1 MTLSTDGPPTALDA
15 ALAAALETLRAR
27 HPGPAVPL
35 LVEQLVVGQWQTSR
49 AALAALKR
57 EGPAGMVAVPAVA
70 RWLTGAVD
78 AADLERHGYAL
89 REALQALRG
98 WHGAAVEA
106 AAEPGAVGAAARTL
120 LEHFATA
127 VEPAVRRLLETDHGA
142 AHRGAVDYLDGAA
155 GDRPAA
161 IEALR
166 RFLARPADD
175 DDAYTRAA
183 AITALQSLS
192 SAAVAAE
199 SAEGPGD
206 DAAPAEDA
214 TDEPTAP
221 EPGAQTPL
229 DALTADHPETDAPL
243 DPLADDVEAFVER
256 ELVPLLLREFES
268 GPPTARLA
276 ALNAL
281 QRLGA
286 RAEAAAAA
294 MWRLIRQGP
303 LDEPEL
309 ERVRQRALS
318 AFVPLVARKLPADR
332 PPEDAADTGRAETA
346 RTLLIEMAM
355 GDRDPRVRAQAL
367 EALSRLADDDAAV
380 WAAAVESANN
390 PQPLVRGTSTRLIA
404 LLGAMARRGKLARP
418 LD

>member
-1 MTLSTDGPPTALDA
+1 MTPEPDPGAPLDGALDV
-15 ALAAALETLRAR
+15 LRR
-27 HPGPAVPL
+27 HHPGPAVPL
-35 LVEQLVVGQWQTSR
+35 LIEQLVVGEWQTSR

-70 RWLTGAVD
+70 RWLAETVASD
-78 AADLERHGYAL
+78 ADLERHGYAL

-98 WHGAAVEA
+98 WHEA
-106 AAEPGAVGAAARTL
+106 AEKTASEDDPAGAAARTL
-120 LEHFATA
+120 LDHFADA
-127 VEPAVRRLLETDHGA
+127 VEPAVRRLLDGPHGA
-142 AHRGAVDYLDGAA
+142 AHRGAVDYLSAA
-155 GDRPAA
+155 ADDHPAA

-166 RFLARPADD
+166 RFLSRAADD

-192 SAAVAAE
+192 ASAAEARENPEPAATPE
-199 SAEGPGD
+199 NPELAEPAAPTAEAPT
-206 DAAPAEDA
+206 DAAA
-214 TDEPTAP
+214 
-221 EPGAQTPL
+221 L
-229 DALTADHPETDAPL
+229 DLLKAGHPETDVPL

-268 GPPTARLA
+268 GPPAARMA

-281 QRLGA
+281 QRLGT
-286 RAEAAAAA
+286 RAEAASAA

-309 ERVRQRALS
+309 ERLRQRALS
-318 AFVPLVARKLPADR
+318 AFVPLVARKLPADK
-332 PPEDAADTGRAETA
+332 PPEEADDFGRAETA

-367 EALSRLADDDAAV
+367 EALSRLADDDQAV
-380 WAAAVESANN
+380 WAAAVESANST
-390 PQPLVRGTSTRLIA
+390 QPLVRGTSTRLIA